1 MNVPLTREKVE
12 GQLSRTGGT
21 PFSCEKVTVH
31 VDEGL
36 SLPLSALNA
45 LRRQA
50 LEELGRQRTA
60 LPERR
65 CEPFHPGVRYE
76 NRKQP
81 PVYTLSVR
89 AAEQVSPELLR
100 LAPALL
106 YLPAGGGGGPPGGG
120 GAGPEGRGAGGR
132 PAAPHLHA
140 TGRHPPS
147 ARSWNGCGQLG
158 VTDALAGTLDSARRA
173 AELGFTLRGD
183 YGLGVYN
190 GQTLKE
196 LKRLGFRSATASFEL
211 KLAQIRDLSK
221 ALDTELIV
229 YGRLPLMITENCII
243 HNHTGRHTC
252 ANVNLLTDRKGERF
266 PVVKAPGCRNE
277 ILNSKKLFLA
287 DKAARL
293 RQRLGLWAGAA
304 DVHHRERPGV
314 RPGAG
319 ALPGP
324 GQLSAQRVH
333 PGPVLPGG
341 RIKRGTR
348 RGGPP
353 MFSRQRLFWHRGPY
367 DLPSTDQLFLQ
378 ATADCCAFHMA
389 RCPQYRAIAEHLGFS
404 PDQLRTMDDL
414 VRVPMLPTLFFKRH
428 ALFSMPRRRMVM
440 KVTSSGTSGTFS
452 QVGFDLG
459 CIWAEVPMVL
469 RLGWRHRLISFRP
482 ANYVVLGYKPD
493 RRSSAGVTR
502 TMFGMT
508 FFAPP
513 LRRFYA
519 LRWQGEGY
527 VPDLDGAVEAL
538 ERFSRS
544 PFPTRIVG
552 FPSYLW
558 FGLKRMEELGISLRL
573 RPGSKIL
580 LAGGWKQHW
589 QQQVDKSVLY
599 SLVRRVLGVGE
610 EDIHEL
616 FGAVEHPIFYNTCPR
631 HHFHVPIYSR
641 VLIRDPAT
649 LEPLPM
655 GQVGLVNLISP
666 LIRATPVT
674 SVVTDDLGYLTP
686 GDACGCGLTSP
697 YLTLLGRVG
706 LGDIKTCAAGA
717 ADLLGKGE
725 GF

>member
-1 MNVPLTREKVE
+1 
-12 GQLSRTGGT
+12 
-21 PFSCEKVTVH
+21 
-31 VDEGL
+31 
-36 SLPLSALNA
+36 
-45 LRRQA
+45 
-50 LEELGRQRTA
+50 
-60 LPERR
+60 
-65 CEPFHPGVRYE
+65 
-76 NRKQP
+76 
-81 PVYTLSVR
+81 
-89 AAEQVSPELLR
+89 
-100 LAPALL
+100 
-106 YLPAGGGGGPPGGG
+106 
-120 GAGPEGRGAGGR
+120 
-132 PAAPHLHA
+132 
-140 TGRHPPS
+140 
-147 ARSWNGCGQLG
+147 
-158 VTDALAGTLDSARRA
+158 
-173 AELGFTLRGD
+173 
-183 YGLGVYN
+183 
-190 GQTLKE
+190 
-196 LKRLGFRSATASFEL
+196 
-211 KLAQIRDLSK
+211 
-221 ALDTELIV
+221 
-229 YGRLPLMITENCII
+229 
-243 HNHTGRHTC
+243 
-252 ANVNLLTDRKGERF
+252 
-266 PVVKAPGCRNE
+266 
-277 ILNSKKLFLA
+277 
-287 DKAARL
+287 
-293 RQRLGLWAGAA
+293 
-304 DVHHRERPGV
+304 
-314 RPGAG
+314 
-319 ALPGP
+319 
-324 GQLSAQRVH
+324 
-333 PGPVLPGG
+333 
-341 RIKRGTR
+341 
-348 RGGPP
+348 

-538 ERFSRS
+538 ERFSCS

-706 LGDIKTCAAGA
+706 LGDIKTCAAVA